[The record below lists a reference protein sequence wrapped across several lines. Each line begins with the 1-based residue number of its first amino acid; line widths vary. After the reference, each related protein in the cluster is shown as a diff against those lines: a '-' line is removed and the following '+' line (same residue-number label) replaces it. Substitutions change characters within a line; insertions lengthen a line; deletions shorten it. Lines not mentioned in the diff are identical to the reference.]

1 MYMFSFHRRKRDE
14 AAEVSKTP
22 ETVTSDIVPETD
34 SVLIAVLAAAIA
46 RFRESE
52 GSAHSDTG
60 FVVRRVRRV

>member
-1 MYMFSFHRRKRDE
+1 MFSFHRRNRDQ
-14 AAEVSKTP
+14 AP
-22 ETVTSDIVPETD
+22 ETVSTAAVPETD
-34 SVLIAVLAAAIA
+34 PALIAVLAAAIA

>member
-14 AAEVSKTP
+14 AP
-22 ETVTSDIVPETD
+22 EAVTAAAVPETD
-34 SVLIAVLAAAIA
+34 PALIAVLAAAIA

-60 FVVRRVRRV
+60 FVVRRVRRI